1 MDTSPIQS
9 PKQSEA
15 LPIGRPSRGFPPG
28 VSGHPHGRES
38 KAARTARRE
47 RLISRWC
54 EPYGGV
60 SALEPA
66 ELDLLHQAAELH
78 LRNIRA
84 RKAEDAVRI
93 ANCISK
99 ILAQVGLVNREQPR
113 EQVEVEPEPVPVPA
127 ESAREQIERGI
138 AEAVAK
144 RSDNAD
150 AD

>member
-1 MDTSPIQS
+1 
-9 PKQSEA
+9 
-15 LPIGRPSRGFPPG
+15 
-28 VSGHPHGRES
+28 
-38 KAARTARRE
+38 
-47 RLISRWC
+47 
-54 EPYGGV
+54 
-60 SALEPA
+60 LEPA

-113 EQVEVEPEPVPVPA
+113 EQVEVEPEPVPA
-127 ESAREQIERGI
+127 ESAREQIERSI
-138 AEAVAK
+138 AEAMAK

>member
-9 PKQSEA
+9 PKQC
-15 LPIGRPSRGFPPG
+15 SRGFPPG
-28 VSGHPHGRES
+28 VSGYPHGRES

-54 EPYGGV
+54 EPYGGI

-113 EQVEVEPEPVPVPA
+113 EQVEVEPEPVPA

-138 AEAVAK
+138 AEAMAK

>member
-1 MDTSPIQS
+1 
-9 PKQSEA
+9 
-15 LPIGRPSRGFPPG
+15 
-28 VSGHPHGRES
+28 
-38 KAARTARRE
+38 
-47 RLISRWC
+47 
-54 EPYGGV
+54 
-60 SALEPA
+60 LEPA

>member
-9 PKQSEA
+9 PKQC
-15 LPIGRPSRGFPPG
+15 SRGFPPG
-28 VSGHPHGRES
+28 ASGYPHGRES

-78 LRNIRA
+78 LRNIHA

-93 ANCISK
+93 ANCIAK
-99 ILAQVGLVNREQPR
+99 IMSQVGLVNREQPR
-113 EQVEVEPEPVPVPA
+113 EPVAVEPEPEPTV
-127 ESAREQIERGI
+127 SAREQIAAAV
-138 AEAVAK
+138 AEAEAK
-144 RSDNAD
+144 RSVNAD